1 MKKDANNQTKILWYF
16 CQVQLNMGNDEEVNP
31 NLDVYIYWGLKKRL
45 EDARTMMPNNQEQ
58 MLVETE
64 PKPKFLTELVL
75 VLSELANKVE

>member
-1 MKKDANNQTKILWYF
+1 MSHCVIKKKKGKGKNKELT
-16 CQVQLNMGNDEEVNP
+16 DEEVNP

>member
-1 MKKDANNQTKILWYF
+1 MSHCVIKKKKGKGKNKELT
-16 CQVQLNMGNDEEVNP
+16 DEEVNP

-64 PKPKFLTELVL
+64 PKPKFLPELVL